1 MLAGLLSKL
10 NLGKVLGKVPGAI
23 QKGSKEVLYR
33 DVLSDEGFARWI
45 GNTRLALKAK
55 RNALE
60 NNLAMR
66 SDDINKVKPPWVTA
80 DDLKPS
86 KNQLQKELDRLNKE
100 IAEIDEDIPLQLKTK
115 LKDKYIQT
123 IKKDM
128 EFKDTDSFIYDTASD
143 EDFAG
148 VYRPRTKPSL
158 KMSQAE
164 QNWRKKH
171 GVLQDEMI
179 PTDLMRE
186 YLTNPQINRGKALRI
201 NKIKTDKILPDLKDY
216 DFLTRRVS
224 IIDKSFDSGSLM
236 DRLSTGAHE
245 LKHALQSKFNAHRYA
260 IRQYMPHI
268 DTKKLPKNDWFHGKD
283 LDDILD
289 KAPYN
294 LLAQLQQLD
303 KGVYRQNEWANFINR
318 QTDEFGMMS
327 FRDADFKVPK
337 GLMGLFRK
345 WNKLGEKIERY
356 NNKIMGYVPGSKM
369 WKRLFDER
377 TDTILSMKKLLYKI
391 DFNLYLANPDE
402 ISARLT
408 EIRGIPKALRDSSS
422 ELREIQ
428 SVAGKGESIKNV
440 LDKAWAAAP
449 LTSMGLLERVKD

>member
-1 MLAGLLSKL
+1 
-10 NLGKVLGKVPGAI
+10 
-23 QKGSKEVLYR
+23 
-33 DVLSDEGFARWI
+33 
-45 GNTRLALKAK
+45 
-55 RNALE
+55 
-60 NNLAMR
+60 
-66 SDDINKVKPPWVTA
+66 VTA

-327 FRDADFKVPK
+327 FRDADFKVP
-337 GLMGLFRK
+337 
-345 WNKLGEKIERY
+345 
-356 NNKIMGYVPGSKM
+356 
-369 WKRLFDER
+369 
-377 TDTILSMKKLLYKI
+377 
-391 DFNLYLANPDE
+391 
-402 ISARLT
+402 
-408 EIRGIPKALRDSSS
+408 
-422 ELREIQ
+422 
-428 SVAGKGESIKNV
+428 
-440 LDKAWAAAP
+440 
-449 LTSMGLLERVKD
+449 